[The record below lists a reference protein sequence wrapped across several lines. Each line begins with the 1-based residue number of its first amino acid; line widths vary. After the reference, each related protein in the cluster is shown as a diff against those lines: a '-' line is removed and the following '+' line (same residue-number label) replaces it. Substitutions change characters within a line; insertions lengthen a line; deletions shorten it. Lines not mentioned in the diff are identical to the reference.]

1 MENLPEYDPPNSF
14 LATSL
19 TECDD
24 DDNDG
29 SARREVYWLLRHLAV
44 TWG

>member
-24 DDNDG
+24 DNDG